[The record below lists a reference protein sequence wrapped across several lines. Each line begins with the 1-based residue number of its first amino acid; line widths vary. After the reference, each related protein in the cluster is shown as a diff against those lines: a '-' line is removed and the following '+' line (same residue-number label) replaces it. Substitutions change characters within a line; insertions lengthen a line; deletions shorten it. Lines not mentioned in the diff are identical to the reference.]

1 MKKHVSVCI
10 HQKKLGG
17 KWRKNHILFKTG
29 CVLMGKV
36 LRSKKVTKIPD
47 ASFQEVPEDFIR
59 MDLAIIKYLPAPA
72 VKEAL
77 ETSLNSINEYPPSN
91 WHLLTKKIATLNNIN
106 IENVLLTNGLDEAI
120 DLVTRTFVDPGSK
133 VIIPTPTF
141 SQFEIAALRQEAIPV
156 KHNFLTKYGY
166 KFDESKVIETIH
178 KENVQLVWICNPN
191 NPTGIVEREKIKEIT
206 EKSECLIV
214 VDECYY
220 EYYGQTVMDIVVE
233 YDNLLVLRSFS
244 KSYGLAG
251 LRIGYI
257 AGNSELISQVQ
268 KMRQPASVNLLAQV
282 AALAALESPEYYE
295 KLWKKIKREK
305 EKICTQLMAF
315 DLEILPSETNCILIQ
330 TPKAKEIFQK
340 LWNNKIL
347 IFGGWDTAEFSDL
360 GDEFLRITV
369 GSPKDNALL
378 LNNLKKILG

>member
-1 MKKHVSVCI
+1 
-10 HQKKLGG
+10 
-17 KWRKNHILFKTG
+17 
-29 CVLMGKV
+29 MGKV
-36 LRSKKVTKIPD
+36 LRSKRVAKIPD
-47 ASFQEVPEDFIR
+47 ASFREVPEDFIR
-59 MDLAIIKYLPAPA
+59 MDLAIIKYPPAPT

-77 ETSLNSINEYPPSN
+77 EKSLNSINEYPPSN
-91 WHLLTKKIATLNNIN
+91 WHLLAKKIATLNNIN

-120 DLVTRTFVDPGSK
+120 DVVTRTFVDPGAM

-156 KHNFLTKYGY
+156 KLNFLTKHGY
-166 KFDESKVIETIH
+166 MFDETKVIETIH
-178 KENVQLVWICNPN
+178 NKNVQLVWICNPN
-191 NPTGIVEREKIKEIT
+191 NPTGIVEREKIKEVA
-206 EKSECLIV
+206 EESECLIA

-220 EYYGQTVMDIVVE
+220 EYYGQTIMDLVVE
-233 YDNLLVLRSFS
+233 FENLLILRSFS

-257 AGNSELISQVQ
+257 AGNSELISQLQ
-268 KMRQPASVNLLAQV
+268 KIRQPASVNFLAQV
-282 AALAALESPEYYE
+282 AALAALESSEYYE
-295 KLWKKIKREK
+295 KLLEKIKLEK

-315 DLEILPSETNCILIQ
+315 DLKILPSETNCILIQ

-347 IFGGWDTAEFSDL
+347 IFGGWDTAEFSGL

-369 GSPKDNALL
+369 GSPEDNALL
-378 LNNLKKILG
+378 LDNLKKILG